1 MQQLFKKR
9 FPFLK
14 VRQPR
19 IYVRTKPLKTL
30 ESAGKLCDAGTN
42 LDTLTQPEHPE
53 INASTTT
60 TPSVVPKI
68 QKQRQ
73 RKPMSLE
80 NNLTLKTILSTPEFL
95 PPSSKETWNVRYRHS
110 LKNTVDSELF
120 QTLAVASTLRGQDFR
135 SLSSVV
141 STEMLEALWLPI
153 ATDFVGSPLT
163 SLNSCSELLGSN
175 SLFTAKIMEK
185 RQSSPS
191 LEKTSWPSFMFSP
204 LDTTANDVMEKLK
217 IKNVK
222 RVKTVAEALP
232 TPMVHP
238 EREDDQES
246 SSELEAT
253 PVVVVPIT
261 TKRKRVK
268 KSATLKANNN
278 IMRCVSVP
286 VTLYRPGV
294 ELGVSTL
301 PYLNNNLRPLH
312 QQPEIIEKR
321 NLLNKLFGTYR
332 HIYNATV
339 QLFNDKKVDVSQ
351 EYDVQA
357 KLTNLDGE
365 LAQSW
370 YSELPTPS
378 KQKAVTEC
386 FTQVKTNLS
395 KGGDFKMKFKSKLHS
410 PKQCLPYG
418 NCKVLADERT
428 IILPYNLKGKTSP
441 LNEIVL
447 FMKNGVPDALKSRN
461 DKNFVREEVK
471 VLMSRNGN
479 LHVVIPL
486 TLSQIQ
492 QAESFSNGI
501 RIVALD
507 PGVRTFQTFYTP
519 SGQCGKIGT
528 CSGDDVNGSSGL
540 EKIER
545 LLKKIDKTI
554 STLSKPDVL
563 KSKKRRRLKRLKYR
577 KLDQVKNVRND
588 FHRKTCVWLLRNFD
602 IVLLPEFKAKT
613 MVTSLTSKT
622 CRAMYTWSHYAF
634 KQRLL
639 EMSQKYTHK
648 KVLIVNEAYTTR
660 TCGNCF
666 VVNDDVGV
674 SKVFECVN
682 CGLEADR
689 DIHAARNILLRY
701 VPDLFVLPEALESGA

>member
-53 INASTTT
+53 INASTTS

-73 RKPMSLE
+73 RKPMLLE

-204 LDTTANDVMEKLK
+204 LDTTANDVMGKLK
-217 IKNVK
+217 IKSVK
-222 RVKTVAEALP
+222 RVKVVAEALA

-351 EYDVQA
+351 EYDVRA

-410 PKQCLPYG
+410 PQQCLPYG

-441 LNEIVL
+441 LNEIDL

>member
-1 MQQLFKKR
+1 MQQLLRKR
-9 FPFLK
+9 LQYPK
-14 VRQPR
+14 VRQSR
-19 IYVRTKPLKTL
+19 IYVRNKPLNTL
-30 ESAGKLCDAGTN
+30 ESAEKLCDAGTN
-42 LDTLTQPEHPE
+42 LDTLPQQEHPE
-53 INASTTT
+53 INASTTS
-60 TPSVVPKI
+60 TPSVVTKI
-68 QKQRQ
+68 KKRRQ

-80 NNLTLKTILSTPEFL
+80 DNLTLNTILSTPEFL

-141 STEMLEALWLPI
+141 STEMLEALWLPT

-163 SLNSCSELLGSN
+163 SSNSCSELLGSN

-185 RQSSPS
+185 SQNSPS
-191 LEKTSWPSFMFSP
+191 SEKTSWPLFTFSP
-204 LDTTANDVMEKLK
+204 LDITANDVMEKIK
-217 IKNVK
+217 IKSVK
-222 RVKTVAEALP
+222 RVKTVVEAQA
-232 TPMVHP
+232 TQMVHL

-253 PVVVVPIT
+253 PVVVVPTT

-294 ELGVSTL
+294 DVGVSTS
-301 PYLNNNLRPLH
+301 PYSIKSSRPLH

-321 NLLNKLFGTYR
+321 SLLNKLFGTYR

-339 QLFNDKKVDVSQ
+339 QLFNDKKIDVSE
-351 EYDVQA
+351 EYDVRA

-365 LAQSW
+365 LAQPW

-378 KQKAVTEC
+378 KQKAVNEC
-386 FTQVKTNLS
+386 FTQVKTNLA
-395 KGGDFKMKFKSKLHS
+395 KGGNFKMKFKSKLRS
-410 PKQCLPYG
+410 PQQCLPYG
-418 NCKVLADERT
+418 NCKVLTDDRT
-428 IILPYNLKGKTSP
+428 IILPYELRGKTSP

-447 FMKNGVPDALKSRN
+447 FMKNGVPDVLKGRN

-486 TLSQIQ
+486 TLSQVQ
-492 QAESFSNGI
+492 EAGSFSSGVK
-501 RIVALD
+501 IVALD

-519 SGQCGKIGT
+519 TGQFGKIGT
-528 CSGDDVNGSSGL
+528 CSGDDVNGSGGL
-540 EKIER
+540 EQMER

-554 STLSKPDVL
+554 STLSKPDLL
-563 KSKKRRRLKRLKYR
+563 KSKKRRRLKRQKYR

-602 IVLLPEFKAKT
+602 IVLLPKFEVKD
-613 MVTSLTSKT
+613 MVTSLNSKT
-622 CRAMYTWSHYAF
+622 CRAMYTWAHYAF

-666 VVNDDVGV
+666 VVNNNVGA
-674 SKVFECVN
+674 SKVFCCVH
-682 CGLEADR
+682 CDLEADR
-689 DIHAARNILLRY
+689 DVHAARNILLRY
-701 VPDLFVLPEALESGA
+701 VPDLFVLPDALKC

>member
-42 LDTLTQPEHPE
+42 LDTLTQPKHPE

-60 TPSVVPKI
+60 TPFVVPKI

-294 ELGVSTL
+294 ELGVSNL

-339 QLFNDKKVDVSQ
+339 QLFNDKKIDVSQ
-351 EYDVQA
+351 EYDVRA

-365 LAQSW
+365 LAQPW

-410 PKQCLPYG
+410 PQQCLPYG

-428 IILPYNLKGKTSP
+428 IILPYTLKGKTSP
-441 LNEIVL
+441 LSEIVL
-447 FMKNGVPDALKSRN
+447 FMKNGVPNALKSRN
-461 DKNFVREEVK
+461 DKNFAREEVK

-577 KLDQVKNVRND
+577 KLDQVKNVRNE

-660 TCGNCF
+660 TCGKCF
-666 VVNDDVGV
+666 TVNNDVGV

>member
-410 PKQCLPYG
+410 PQQCLPYG

>member
-53 INASTTT
+53 INASTTS

-68 QKQRQ
+68 KKQRQ

-141 STEMLEALWLPI
+141 SKKMLEALWLPI
-153 ATDFVGSPLT
+153 ATDFVESPLT

-204 LDTTANDVMEKLK
+204 LDTTANDVMGKLK
-217 IKNVK
+217 TKSVK
-222 RVKTVAEALP
+222 RVKVVAEALA

-253 PVVVVPIT
+253 PVVGVPIT

-301 PYLNNNLRPLH
+301 PYLSYNLRPLH

-351 EYDVQA
+351 EYDVRA
-357 KLTNLDGE
+357 KLTNVDGE
-365 LAQSW
+365 MAQSW

-410 PKQCLPYG
+410 PQQCLPYG
-418 NCKVLADERT
+418 NCKVLADERR

-492 QAESFSNGI
+492 QAGIFSTGVK
-501 RIVALD
+501 IVALD

-602 IVLLPEFKAKT
+602 IVLLSEFKAKT
-613 MVTSLTSKT
+613 MVPSLTSKT

-666 VVNDDVGV
+666 VVNDNVGV

-701 VPDLFVLPEALESGA
+701 VPDLFVLPEALGSGA

>member
-1 MQQLFKKR
+1 MQQLLRKR
-9 FPFLK
+9 LQCSK

-19 IYVRTKPLKTL
+19 IYVRNKPLNTL
-30 ESAGKLCDAGTN
+30 ESAGKLCVAGTN
-42 LDTLTQPEHPE
+42 LVTLPQPEHPE
-53 INASTTT
+53 INASTTS

-68 QKQRQ
+68 KKRRP

-80 NNLTLKTILSTPEFL
+80 DNLTLKTILSTPEFL

-141 STEMLEALWLPI
+141 STEMLEALWLPT

-191 LEKTSWPSFMFSP
+191 SEKTSWPSFTFSP
-204 LDTTANDVMEKLK
+204 LDTTANDVIEKLK
-217 IKNVK
+217 TKSVK
-222 RVKTVAEALP
+222 RVKVVAEALA
-232 TPMVHP
+232 TPMVHQ

-253 PVVVVPIT
+253 PVVVVPPT
-261 TKRKRVK
+261 TKRKRVRVK

-294 ELGVSTL
+294 DVGVSTS
-301 PYLNNNLRPLH
+301 PYSIKSSRPLH

-321 NLLNKLFGTYR
+321 SLLNKLFGTYR

-339 QLFNDKKVDVSQ
+339 QLFNDKKIDVFE
-351 EYDVQA
+351 EYDVRA
-357 KLTNLDGE
+357 KLTNVDGE
-365 LAQSW
+365 LAQPW

-386 FTQVKTNLS
+386 FTQVKTNLA
-395 KGGDFKMKFKSKLHS
+395 KGGDFKMKFKSKLRS
-410 PKQCLPYG
+410 PQQCLPYG

-428 IILPYNLKGKTSP
+428 IILPYELRGKTSP

-447 FMKNGVPDALKSRN
+447 FMKNGVPDVLKSRN

-486 TLSQIQ
+486 TLSQVQ
-492 QAESFSNGI
+492 EAGSFSDGVK
-501 RIVALD
+501 IVALD
-507 PGVRTFQTFYTP
+507 PGVRAFQTFYTP
-519 SGQCGKIGT
+519 TGQCGKIGT

-540 EKIER
+540 EKMER

-554 STLSKPDVL
+554 STLSKPEVL
-563 KSKKRRRLKRLKYR
+563 KSKKRRRLKRQKYR

-602 IVLLPEFKAKT
+602 IVLLPKFEVKD
-613 MVTSLTSKT
+613 MVTSLNSKT
-622 CRAMYTWSHYAF
+622 CRAMYTWAHYAF

-666 VVNDDVGV
+666 VVNNNVGA
-674 SKVFECVN
+674 SKVFCCVH
-682 CGLEADR
+682 CDLEADR
-689 DIHAARNILLRY
+689 DVHAARNILLRY
-701 VPDLFVLPEALESGA
+701 VPDLFVLPDALKC

>member
-42 LDTLTQPEHPE
+42 LDTLTQPEHPK
-53 INASTTT
+53 INASTTS

-68 QKQRQ
+68 KKQRQ

-95 PPSSKETWNVRYRHS
+95 TPSSKETWNVRYRHS

-153 ATDFVGSPLT
+153 ATDFVESPLT

-204 LDTTANDVMEKLK
+204 LDTTANDVMGKLK
-217 IKNVK
+217 TKSVK
-222 RVKTVAEALP
+222 RVKVVAEALA

-278 IMRCVSVP
+278 IMRCVNVP

-301 PYLNNNLRPLH
+301 PYLSYNLRPLH

-351 EYDVQA
+351 EYDVRA
-357 KLTNLDGE
+357 KLTNVDGE
-365 LAQSW
+365 MAQSW

-410 PKQCLPYG
+410 PQQCLPYG

-492 QAESFSNGI
+492 QAGIFSTGVK
-501 RIVALD
+501 IVALD

-666 VVNDDVGV
+666 VVNDNVGV

-701 VPDLFVLPEALESGA
+701 VPDLFVLPEALGSGA

>member
-294 ELGVSTL
+294 ELGVSNL

-339 QLFNDKKVDVSQ
+339 QLFNDKKIDVSQ
-351 EYDVQA
+351 EYDVRA

-365 LAQSW
+365 LAQPW

-410 PKQCLPYG
+410 PQQCLPYG

-428 IILPYNLKGKTSP
+428 IILPYTLKGKTSP
-441 LNEIVL
+441 LSEIVL
-447 FMKNGVPDALKSRN
+447 FMKNGVPNALKSRN

>member
-42 LDTLTQPEHPE
+42 LDTLTQPEHPK
-53 INASTTT
+53 INASTTS

-68 QKQRQ
+68 KKQRQ

-135 SLSSVV
+135 NLSSVV

-153 ATDFVGSPLT
+153 ATDFVESPLT

-204 LDTTANDVMEKLK
+204 LDTTANDVMGKLK
-217 IKNVK
+217 TKSVK
-222 RVKTVAEALP
+222 RVKVVAEALA

-278 IMRCVSVP
+278 IMRCVNVP

-301 PYLNNNLRPLH
+301 PYLSYNLRPLH

-351 EYDVQA
+351 EYDVRA
-357 KLTNLDGE
+357 KLTNVDGE
-365 LAQSW
+365 MAQSW

-410 PKQCLPYG
+410 PQQCLPYG

-492 QAESFSNGI
+492 QAGIFSTGVK
-501 RIVALD
+501 IVALD

-528 CSGDDVNGSSGL
+528 CSGDDVNGNSGL

-622 CRAMYTWSHYAF
+622 CRAMYTWAHYAF

-666 VVNDDVGV
+666 VVNDNVGV

-701 VPDLFVLPEALESGA
+701 VSDLFVLPEALGSGA

>member
-1 MQQLFKKR
+1 MQQLLRKC
-9 FPFLK
+9 PK

-19 IYVRTKPLKTL
+19 IYVRNKQLNTL

-42 LDTLTQPEHPE
+42 LDTLPQPEHPE
-53 INASTTT
+53 INASTTS

-68 QKQRQ
+68 KKRRQ

-80 NNLTLKTILSTPEFL
+80 DNLTLKTILSTPEFL

-141 STEMLEALWLPI
+141 STEMLEALWLPT

-191 LEKTSWPSFMFSP
+191 LEKTSWPSFTFSP
-204 LDTTANDVMEKLK
+204 LDTTANDVMGKLK
-217 IKNVK
+217 TKSVK
-222 RVKTVAEALP
+222 RVKVVAEALA
-232 TPMVHP
+232 TPMVHQ

-246 SSELEAT
+246 SSELKAT
-253 PVVVVPIT
+253 PVVVVPTT

-294 ELGVSTL
+294 DVSVSTS
-301 PYLNNNLRPLH
+301 PYSIKSSRPLH

-321 NLLNKLFGTYR
+321 SLLNKLFGTYR

-339 QLFNDKKVDVSQ
+339 QLFNDKKIDVFE
-351 EYDVQA
+351 EYDVRA
-357 KLTNLDGE
+357 KLTNVDGE
-365 LAQSW
+365 LAQPW

-386 FTQVKTNLS
+386 FTQVKTNLA
-395 KGGDFKMKFKSKLHS
+395 KGGDFKMKFKSKLRS
-410 PKQCLPYG
+410 PQQCLPYG

-428 IILPYNLKGKTSP
+428 IILPYELRGKTSP

-447 FMKNGVPDALKSRN
+447 FMKNGVPDAFKSRN
-461 DKNFVREEVK
+461 DKHFVREEVK

-486 TLSQIQ
+486 TLSQVQ
-492 QAESFSNGI
+492 EAGSFSTGVK
-501 RIVALD
+501 IVALD
-507 PGVRTFQTFYTP
+507 PGVRAFQTFYTP
-519 SGQCGKIGT
+519 TGQCGKIGT

-540 EKIER
+540 EKMER

-554 STLSKPDVL
+554 STLSKPEVL
-563 KSKKRRRLKRLKYR
+563 KSKKRRRLKRQKYR

-602 IVLLPEFKAKT
+602 IVLLPEFKKKT
-613 MVTSLTSKT
+613 MVTSLNSKT
-622 CRAMYTWSHYAF
+622 CRAMYTWAHYAF

-666 VVNDDVGV
+666 VVNNNVGT

-689 DIHAARNILLRY
+689 DVHAARNILLRY
-701 VPDLFVLPEALESGA
+701 VPDLFVLPDALKC